1 MDNPS
6 PAPITSF
13 NGDYRWLSNF
23 WHARVI
29 LDGVSYPTVENA
41 YQAAKTLVPL
51 ARERFERCTPGEAK
65 RLGRKV
71 KMRSDWERV
80 KLAIMRDLIAQKF
93 APGSRLAASLLA
105 TGKAEIIEGNSWG
118 DRFWGVCNGTG
129 QNHLGRLLMERRAI
143 LAGEAAEPPRP
154 ADPEPRFA
162 FEPRRAMND
171 RTGGL

>member
-13 NGDYRWLSNF
+13 DGEYRWLSNF
-23 WHARVI
+23 WHARVT
-29 LDGVSYPTVENA
+29 LDDVSYPTVENA
-41 YQAAKTLVPL
+41 YQAAKTLVLL
-51 ARERFERCTPGEAK
+51 AREQFERCTPAQAK

-71 KMRSDWERV
+71 KMRGDWERV
-80 KLAIMRDLIAQKF
+80 KLRVMRDLLAQKF
-93 APGSRLAASLLA
+93 APGSRLAGMLLA
-105 TGKAEIIEGNSWG
+105 TGKAEIIEGNHWG

-143 LAGEAAEPPRP
+143 LAGEAVEPARP

-162 FEPRRAMND
+162 FEDLPRVSD
-171 RTGGL
+171 RTGGF